1 MPQGEAFLSQSPRS
15 TIPEK
20 TQRINCAVALLRDL
34 PRPDAVAELSRRFDL
49 SLRQAYRY
57 VHLAEQA
64 GDVLP
69 VPEEK
74 TVFTV
79 KLPVSVLERLRA
91 LASTSGRSLSD
102 LTSQALSALLDRED
116 SGAQRRAAK
125 KGLHGT

>member
-1 MPQGEAFLSQSPRS
+1 MPHKEVALSQVPRS

-20 TQRINCAVALLRDL
+20 TQRINVAVALLKDM
-34 PRPDAVAELSRRFDL
+34 PRAEAVSELSRRFDL
-49 SLRQAYRY
+49 SLRQSYRY

-79 KLPVSVLERLRA
+79 KLPVSVPDRLRA
-91 LASTSGRSLSD
+91 LANTSGRSLSD
-102 LTSQALSALLDRED
+102 LTSQALSAFLDREH
-116 SGAQRRAAK
+116 SRAQRKTRK
-125 KGLHGT
+125 KGLHGP

>member
-1 MPQGEAFLSQSPRS
+1 MPQEGAFLSQLPRS

-20 TQRINCAVALLRDL
+20 TQRINCAVGLLKNM
-34 PRPDAVAELSRRFDL
+34 PRPEAVAELARRFDL
-49 SLRQAYRY
+49 SLRQSYRY

-102 LTSQALSALLDRED
+102 LTSQALLALLDQED
-116 SGAQRRAAK
+116 SGAQRKTSK
-125 KGLHGT
+125 KGSPGT